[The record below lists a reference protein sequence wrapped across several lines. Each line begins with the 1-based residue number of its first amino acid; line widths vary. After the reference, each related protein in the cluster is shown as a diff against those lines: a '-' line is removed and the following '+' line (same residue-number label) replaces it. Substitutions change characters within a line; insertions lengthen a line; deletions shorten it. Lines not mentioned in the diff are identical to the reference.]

1 MAKAEGKGAKSE
13 SRSDP
18 AGGRDIAAMSF
29 EDALAEL
36 ETIVSELEDGRIKL
50 DAAISAYERGARLKA
65 HCEKKLSEAKAKVEK
80 ISLGPSGPE
89 GVEPADAG

>member
-1 MAKAEGKGAKSE
+1 MAKAEKNDGKGDK
-13 SRSDP
+13 
-18 AGGRDIAAMSF
+18 DIATMSF

-36 ETIVSELEDGRIKL
+36 ETIVRELEDGRIKL

-65 HCEKKLSEAKAKVEK
+65 HCEKKLAEAKAKVEK

-89 GVEPADAG
+89 GVEPADVG

>member
-1 MAKAEGKGAKSE
+1 MAKAEGKAAKTD
-13 SRSDP
+13 SRSDV
-18 AGGRDIAAMSF
+18 AQARDIAAMSF

-36 ETIVSELEDGRIKL
+36 EAIVSELEDGRIKL
-50 DAAISAYERGARLKA
+50 DAAISAYERGAGLKA

-89 GVEPADAG
+89 GVEPADVG

>member
-1 MAKAEGKGAKSE
+1 MAKAEK
-13 SRSDP
+13 
-18 AGGRDIAAMSF
+18 DIAAMSF

-36 ETIVSELEDGRIKL
+36 ETIVRELEDGRVRL

-65 HCEKKLSEAKAKVEK
+65 HCEKKLAEAKAKVEK
-80 ISLGPSGPE
+80 ISLGPSGPA